1 VKTHLKAVVATAL
14 VLLIAATLVVIAACG
29 NTSGAY
35 VESKRGQGPAP
46 AAAAAGRGISAQASG
61 PGYLSTTATPRPQ
74 PSALPAAR
82 MEGGQATRSAD
93 LSHRVGMHT
102 EQQDFANAPEFDLLS
117 ILQENNITRDGDAAR
132 TPKGESA
139 FGLPPDPNAELL
151 IIERRKAEDNAKA
164 SALAAD
170 TALGAGGL
178 LCEVDGKQ
186 VIVPLKH
193 TDVKGSV
200 AGYISAVNVTQQFH
214 NPYDSKIEAVYV
226 FPLPENA
233 AVSEFLMTIG
243 DRTIRGIIRER
254 ADAER
259 IYNQARAQGYT
270 ASLLTQERPNIFTQK
285 VANIEPGKAIDINI
299 TYYSTLTY
307 SDGGY
312 EFVFPMVVGPRFN
325 PTSGG
330 AGFQPAG
337 DGIGAVAQGH
347 HGASNQKTEVQY
359 HRPEDRTGHDIALTL
374 DIDAGVSIEAL
385 ECRTHKADIQRT
397 GPSRATVTLSKND
410 RIPNRDFVLRWQVAG
425 DSVKS
430 AILAHEDDRGGYFTM
445 MLVPP
450 KDLKRVPRN
459 AVELVFVLDR
469 SGSMSGRPMEQA
481 QNAIARGLE
490 RLQPGDSFQI
500 IDFSND
506 ASALGSA
513 PIEATGAN
521 VYKGKNY
528 LASLSAGGGTYMMKG
543 LKASLG
549 FPHDAERLRFV
560 VFCTDGYIGNEA
572 EILGALHQGLGSSRV
587 FSFGVGTAVN
597 RYLMDS
603 MARMGN
609 GIATY
614 LNLTDDPATVMDTFF
629 DRVSHAPLSDVKIDW
644 AGAQVSEVF
653 PSRVPDLF
661 ADRPVII
668 TGRFKGDL
676 PPSVRV
682 SGRMGAER
690 RELPVSV
697 TRADDAVA
705 TKALAQ
711 VWARA
716 KLTDIADQSAWDVH
730 NLAELAQAAKKTA
743 LDYALMSDF
752 TAFVAVDSSVRT
764 AGEFGTTVHVP
775 VPVPPGVRYDTT
787 VTEK

>member
-1 VKTHLKAVVATAL
+1 MKTHLKAVVAAGL
-14 VLLIAATLVVIAACG
+14 VLMIAATLVVIAACG
-29 NTSGAY
+29 NTGGAY

-46 AAAAAGRGISAQASG
+46 AAATGGRGISAQTSG

-74 PSALPAAR
+74 PSALPSGR
-82 MEGGQATRSAD
+82 MEGAQANRNAEFSR
-93 LSHRVGMHT
+93 RVGMPA
-102 EQQDFANAPEFDLLS
+102 EQRDFAYAPEFDLQA
-117 ILQENNITRDGDAAR
+117 ILQGNDTSGQSPFRDEAVA
-132 TPKGESA
+132 
-139 FGLPPDPNAELL
+139 GLPSEPNAELL
-151 IIERRKAEDNAKA
+151 IIERRKAEENARA

-178 LCEVDGKQ
+178 LCEVEGKQ

-200 AGYISAVNVTQQFH
+200 TGYISAVNVTQQFH

-312 EFVFPMVVGPRFN
+312 EFVFPIVFGPRFN
-325 PTSGG
+325 PQGST
-330 AGFQPAG
+330 
-337 DGIGAVAQGH
+337 DGVGAVAQGN

-359 HRPEDRTGHDIALTL
+359 LRPEDRSGHDIALTL

-385 ECRTHKADIQRT
+385 ECRTHKTDIQRT
-397 GPSRATVTLSKND
+397 GPSRATVTLAKND

-430 AILAHEDDRGGYFTM
+430 AILAHEDERGGYFTM

-481 QNAIARGLE
+481 QNAIARGMD

-500 IDFSND
+500 IDFANHVS
-506 ASALGSA
+506 SLGNS
-513 PIEATGAN
+513 PLEATGKN
-521 VYKGKNY
+521 VQKGKNY
-528 LASLSAGGGTYMMKG
+528 LATLAANGGTYMLPG
-543 LKASLG
+543 LKASLA

-560 VFCTDGYIGNEA
+560 VFCTDGFIGNEA
-572 EILGALHQGLGSSRV
+572 EILGALHHGLGSSRV
-587 FSFGVGTAVN
+587 FSFGVGTSVN

-609 GIATY
+609 GVATY

-644 AGAQVSEVF
+644 AGAEVSEVF

-682 SGRMGAER
+682 SGRVGAER
-690 RELPVSV
+690 RELPVSI
-697 TRADDAVA
+697 TRTDDAVA

-730 NLAELAQAAKKTA
+730 NLAELARAAKKTA

-775 VPVPPGVRYDTT
+775 VPVPQGVRYDTT
-787 VTEK
+787 VPEK